1 MTDIQL
7 SAANADQIEFWNSP
21 AGEKWVTHQDA
32 LDRFMT
38 NIKARLL
45 ERAAV
50 QGGERILDIGCGA
63 GETTMELATLAGAD
77 GRVVGV
83 DVSRALLEKAKA
95 RASETALDHLAFI
108 LADAQTHEFSRGE
121 FDLVAS
127 RFGVMFFADPVA
139 AFRNIA
145 TALHPSGR
153 LVFVSWGALEKNP
166 WFTIPRDAAVAR
178 LGKASPVPANAPGP
192 FAFQDPVYVL
202 DLLSEAGFAEPSV
215 SVEDILLTPA
225 GDLAAVAGLAAT
237 LGPASRIITEKNG
250 TPDDVAAIVAKIA
263 DDLAVYEA
271 EGAFPVPAT
280 VNFYAAKAPGRRG
293 R

>member
-1 MTDIQL
+1 MTDAET
-7 SAANADQIEFWNSP
+7 SPVNADQIEFWNSP

-50 QGGERILDIGCGA
+50 RPGEHVLDIGCGA
-63 GETTMELATLAGAD
+63 GETTMELASRVGPE
-77 GRVVGV
+77 GRVAGV
-83 DVSRALLEKAKA
+83 DVSRLLLAKA
-95 RASETALDHLAFI
+95 EARAAAAGIGHLAFT
-108 LADAQTHEFSRGE
+108 LADAQTHEFVPGE

-145 TALHPSGR
+145 TALKPGGR
-153 LVFVSWGALEKNP
+153 MVFVAWGTLEKNP
-166 WFTIPRDAAVAR
+166 WFTIPRDAAVAQ
-178 LGKASPVPANAPGP
+178 LGAPTPVPANAPGP
-192 FAFQDPVYVL
+192 FAFQDPTYVI
-202 DLLSEAGFAEPSV
+202 DILSEAGLAEPSV
-215 SVEDILLTPA
+215 SVEEIMLTPA
-225 GDLAAVAGLAAT
+225 GDLETIATLAAT
-237 LGPASRIITEKNG
+237 LGPASRIIGEKDG

-263 DDLAVYEA
+263 EALAVY
-271 EGAFPVPAT
+271 GADGAYPVPAT
-280 VNFYAAKAPGRRG
+280 VNFFAAKAPAPRG